1 MFRLSFLSHLQV
13 VILVCFN
20 TQLLV
25 QRPGYGLEVLG
36 FDSKQGKRFYLSSNV
51 QSGSGAHA
59 AFCSVGTG
67 PPFPSCK
74 TAGT

>member
-13 VILVCFN
+13 VILGYIN
-20 TQLLV
+20 IQLLV
-25 QRPGYGLEVLG
+25 QRLGYGLQVLG
-36 FDSKQGKRFYLSSNV
+36 FDSRQGRRFYLQNV

-59 AFCSVGTG
+59 AVCSVGTG
-67 PPFPSCK
+67 PSILGCK